1 MLPSAFPKPRQ
12 SLLLQPAVAEA
23 IASSDALSNLA
34 ALSRRMGISD
44 SSVLVDDESPREP
57 FVAPTPCWEVT
68 KVDLRFFDPGPLPDE
83 VPFGFTCGSC
93 VKFVHWSDPR
103 RRDPLFMASVSQR
116 EHCPRLTLH
125 EQPIPVTIPLEE
137 FIPQA
142 DHAGCDAFALDIERA
157 PASVANALEPL
168 DALSFEELAVVGF
181 EVQRAYL
188 GKKHGERYGYLLGD
202 EFTVRKAGRPITV
215 RVIGFQRKSGEEVIV
230 TNVHDL
236 SQVFTVPALRAK

>member
-12 SLLLQPAVAEA
+12 GLLLTPSASDAV
-23 IASSDALSNLA
+23 ASSDALSNLA
-34 ALSRRMGISD
+34 ALSRRLCISD
-44 SSVLVDDESPREP
+44 SSVLVDDEAPRETAQA
-57 FVAPTPCWEVT
+57 VIPCWDVSN
-68 KVDLRFFDPGPLPDE
+68 VDLRFFDPGPLQDE

-93 VKFVHWSDPR
+93 SKFIHWSDAR
-103 RRDPLFMASVSQR
+103 RRDPIFMASVIQR
-116 EHCPRLTLH
+116 DHCPRLTLH
-125 EQPIPVTIPLEE
+125 EQPIPQAVPLEE

-142 DHAGCDAFALDIERA
+142 DHPGCDAFALDIERA

-168 DALSFEELAVVGF
+168 DALAFDELAVVGF
-181 EVQRAYL
+181 EVQRAFL

-215 RVIGFQRKSGEEVIV
+215 RVIGFQRRSGEEVIV